1 MKKNNKDIYYVEVR
15 YGEKPYS
22 ITDKDTVKKIRTAE
36 LLMWLFAS
44 LVGVALIGTIV
55 FASLLNHCVMSVVVF
70 AVGMIMLG
78 VFICL
83 GFHFGD
89 KRDMLIRNS
98 SEYKSQEEAYFI
110 KEAEKQKKRRLAK
123 AKELVEAYEILDST
137 SLSQED
143 KIELL
148 EKYMKN

>member
-1 MKKNNKDIYYVEVR
+1 MKKNKDIYYVEVR

-44 LVGVALIGTIV
+44 LTFLMLITTIIVASLVNHYIISIIV
-55 FASLLNHCVMSVVVF
+55 FVI
-70 AVGMIMLG
+70 GMIVLG

-89 KRDMLIRNS
+89 KRDMLTHNS
-98 SEYKSQEEAYFI
+98 SEYQEQEEAYFI
-110 KEAEKQKKRRLAK
+110 EEAERKKR
-123 AKELVEAYEILDST
+123 D
-137 SLSQED
+137 D
-143 KIELL
+143 
-148 EKYMKN
+148 